1 MSFAVMPISDYVGA
15 CNVIREKTGSSDAVK
30 SGEMADKIKAVFE
43 AGKAS
48 SGFDD
53 GFNEGQNTEHMAFWD
68 TFTNNGKRTNYNN
81 AFYCDCDAVG
91 WNKNNLKPPYQLKP
105 TTCTQMFNHLSWNDK
120 NAAPTITPDMVDF
133 SKCTLAYRTFR
144 NAYISR
150 LVVDFSSLTKMEHT
164 FTTDNNGWMPDT
176 TIKVTEKLTTTDNP
190 FMHNVYG
197 ATFTDDSV
205 IACSIS
211 FSYCTKMTVA
221 QAKSIINALKDFSG
235 TDKEYACT
243 VKLPSAL
250 WEALDNESTAP
261 NGGSWKDYVYNTK
274 CWNY

>member
-15 CNVIREKTGSSDAVK
+15 CNVIREKTGNFDAVK
-30 SGEMADKIKAVFE
+30 SGELADKIKAVFE
-43 AGKAS
+43 VGKAS

-68 TFTNNGKRTNYNN
+68 TFTNNGKITDYTN
-81 AFYCDCDAVG
+81 AFYNPDG
-91 WNKNNLKPPYQLKP
+91 IIRWNKDTFKPPYKLTVKK
-105 TTCTQMFNHLSWNDK
+105 CSQMFHYFAWQCR
-120 NAAPTITPDMVDF
+120 PFIGITPDIVDF
-133 SKCTLAYRTFR
+133 SQCTEAYKTFR
-144 NAYISR
+144 NAHISP
-150 LVVDFSSLTKMEHT
+150 LVVDFSSLTKMAHT
-164 FTTDNNGWMPDT
+164 FSCDNGGNLLDT
-176 TIKVTEKLTTTDNP
+176 TVKVTEKLTSTDNP
-190 FMHNVYG
+190 FLHNKHG

-211 FSYCTKMTVA
+211 FSYCTLMTVK